1 MFKVTIIGNLGA
13 DAEYHNENGNEFV
26 AFKVAHNDRRQAAD
40 GREVES
46 IVWASCTMN
55 GRNEKLLPYL
65 KKGTTVYVQGDAR
78 LKTFHSEKQRA
89 LVAGINIFVRDV
101 QLVGAKPDTV
111 PSRLYDED
119 GQEYRVTKFYNT
131 AVPANGRLY
140 SQQGQEFTV
149 DVNGWVFAQP
159 DALTPQSDPST
170 DTQEQAAVQ
179 VNAEEPKEKK
189 SNAKK

>member
-119 GQEYRVTKFYNT
+119 GQEYRVQKFYNT
-131 AVPANGRLY
+131 AVPPKGVLF
-140 SQQGQEFTV
+140 SQQGQQFTV

-159 DALTPQSDPST
+159 DALTPSSEPST
-170 DTQEQAAVQ
+170 DTGQQGTEQL
-179 VNAEEPKEKK
+179 NAKEPEKKK